1 MEAKLHHSSAAR
13 RHGTSE
19 QHEDLPWV
27 PEDLV
32 LLDLHHI
39 EAHCLAQR
47 AALAHRDDV
56 ALLRLEAR
64 RTMHRHVGVALLET
78 MKLLH
83 VMEIIPPDD
92 DGALHLR
99 GDHHA
104 LQHLPADAYVACER
118 ALLVDIVALLGLL
131 WRREAQADVSEVA
144 HAFLRLLAQQALGA
158 DEDRILLLEG
168 LLGLVHDCSG

>member
-19 QHEDLPWV
+19 QHEDLAWI

-39 EAHCLAQR
+39 EAHSLAQR

-64 RTMHRHVGVALLET
+64 RTVHRHVGVALLEAVE
-78 MKLLH
+78 LLH
-83 VMEIIPPDD
+83 VVEIVPPDD

-99 GDHHA
+99 GDDHA
-104 LQHLPADAYVACER
+104 LQDLPADADVAREG
-118 ALLVDIVALLGLL
+118 ALLVHIVALLGLL

-144 HAFLRLLAQQALGA
+144 
-158 DEDRILLLEG
+158 
-168 LLGLVHDCSG
+168 C